1 MTGEP
6 DAGRRGRGIAA
17 ADPAAPSRPPWR
29 DARWRAYDRGG
40 ERIAEADTR
49 KGLLPQIAEAGVD
62 DYDIL
67 HDPAP
72 WWPSGCDGDCGLDYG
87 FRTRREA
94 AAHDREC
101 AYAGFNRREEAD
113 RRAREAEDADG
124 PIRPADEAVREPP
137 AEPRRDRT

>member
-6 DAGRRGRGIAA
+6 DAGRKGRGAAA

-29 DARWRAYDRGG
+29 DARWRAYDRSG
-40 ERIAEADTR
+40 ERCYEADTR
-49 KGLLPQIAEAGVD
+49 RELLAAVAADGAIAAA
-62 DYDIL
+62 YDIL

-72 WWPSGCDGDCGLDYG
+72 WWPSDCDGDCGMDYG

-94 AAHDREC
+94 VAHDREC
-101 AYAGFNRREEAD
+101 PYARFNRREY
-113 RRAREAEDADG
+113 ARWL
-124 PIRPADEAVREPP
+124 ADEAVREPP